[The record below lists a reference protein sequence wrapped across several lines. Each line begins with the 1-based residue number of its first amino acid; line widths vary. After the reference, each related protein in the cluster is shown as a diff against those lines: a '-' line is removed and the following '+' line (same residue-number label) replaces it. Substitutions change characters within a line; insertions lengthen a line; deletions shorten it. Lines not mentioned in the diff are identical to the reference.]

1 MREWFRVEAAAKGKG
16 GGEILIYGS
25 IGKRWYDE
33 DAIGAKS
40 FIGELN
46 ALVQAGP
53 GDIHVR
59 INSPGGDVADGIA
72 IYNALRAVKDRV
84 LCTVDSAAYSMAS
97 VIAIAGRETRM
108 QDTGQFMIHKPIVG
122 VYGSER
128 EVSSALKALKTAK
141 SVLIKAYAEKTG
153 KAAEDIEEAMDAT
166 TWMTADEAKD
176 FGFVDTVI
184 TGESLAGIAACFD
197 VDGWRRFYEG
207 HGPMP
212 VDAVGKT
219 EREIPAAVVAA
230 GSNDEGGEGAAETG
244 AESPEVKRMK
254 ANEIRDLCPGASAEF
269 ILAQVE
275 AADKSEAYGE
285 VAVLKAWNAEQ
296 AKAIA
301 AAKAEAEAAKAEAA
315 KQPEA
320 KAAGLQPLGSTSAG
334 DDGESMDP
342 VEAWESMVDAQVKA
356 GHPKQRAIGM
366 LIEKHPQAHSAY
378 LDAWNERHGVKR
390 RAV

>member
-84 LCTVDSAAYSMAS
+84 VCTVDSAAYSMAS

-153 KAAEDIEEAMDAT
+153 KTAEDIEEAMDAT
-166 TWMTADEAKD
+166 TWMTAEEAKD

-184 TGESLAGIAACFD
+184 TGESMAGIAACFD
-197 VDGWRRFYEG
+197 VDAWRDFYELRR
-207 HGPMP
+207 PMP
-212 VDAVGKT
+212 ADPQVV
-219 EREIPAAVVAA
+219 ESEIPAADGSGA
-230 GSNDEGGEGAAETG
+230 GAEDGGAVAAETG
-244 AESPEVKRMK
+244 AVVPEESGMK
-254 ANEIRDLCPGASAEF
+254 ASQIRELCPGASAEF
-269 ILAQVE
+269 VLAQVE
-275 AADKSEAYGE
+275 AAEQNEAHGE

-296 AKAIA
+296 AKVIA
-301 AAKAEAEAAKAEAA
+301 AKDAEKAEAVKAA
-315 KQPEA
+315 EA
-320 KAAGLQPLGSTSAG
+320 KAQAQAPGVQPLPSGQASE
-334 DDGESMDP
+334 GEADEDP
-342 VEAWESMVDAQVKA
+342 IAAWETAVAAYEKRGMN
-356 GHPKQRAIGM
+356 KQRAVGAAID
-366 LIEKHPQAHSAY
+366 EHPQMHAAY
-378 LDAWNERHGVKR
+378 LDAWNEKHGVKR